1 MKTST
6 VAAVLSP
13 SVASAQ
19 WYSGAPQCAQSCL
32 SSAYAAATS
41 ASSTSGNNAPYW
53 PAQSDYCNSDKGNQI
68 SSCLADGCKATPTAV
83 SSYAKLSSSLC
94 SQWAECT
101 SAGSTGVHTVTLPGG
116 PVTWG
121 APGGWGPSNGPNGG
135 SHNFGPGGN
144 GNGQNGG
151 GMSQGGGWGGY
162 GGDNAQWSEWA
173 SAYSGSKTWTGG
185 VVTVTGCMNNGSPW
199 FSGPGCGWNAH
210 GGFNGWVGWGEGWK
224 WGATETSTVT
234 ITTTDAK
241 NNNAVT
247 TYTGLA
253 TVAAAISG
261 DLTTSTTIGI
271 ATSTASSTN
280 GNGAARI
287 GGSPMGSSEG
297 SMVTGMMGIALGAV
311 IVVAGML

>member
-6 VAAVLSP
+6 MVAVLAP

-19 WYSGAPQCAQSCL
+19 WWNGAPECAHTCL

-41 ASSTSGNNAPYW
+41 ASSTSGNNAPFW
-53 PAQSDYCNSDKGNQI
+53 PAQSDYCNSDKGKQI
-68 SSCLADGCKATPTAV
+68 SSCLASGCKATPTAV

-101 SAGSTGVHTVTLPGG
+101 SAGSTGIHTVTLPGG

-144 GNGQNGG
+144 GGFGGNQN
-151 GMSQGGGWGGY
+151 WGGN
-162 GGDNAQWSEWA
+162 NAQWSEWA

-185 VVTVTGCMNNGSPW
+185 VVTVTGCMNDGSPW
-199 FSGPGCGWNAH
+199 FSGPGCGWNDR
-210 GGFNGWVGWGEGWK
+210 GGFNGWVGWGNGWK

-234 ITTTDAK
+234 ITTKDAN

-247 TYTGLA
+247 TFTGLA

-271 ATSTASSTN
+271 ATSTGSAN

-287 GGSPMGSSEG
+287 GGSPVGASEG

-311 IVVAGML
+311 IVIAGML